1 MKKLLLSTVALTV
14 SIAFSQTTL
23 FQDNFGSGG
32 GNWTL
37 SGTGD
42 NSWVVNSAY
51 TGYPGLIP
59 DTPNQP
65 GGIANG
71 PQSSYLHIHYAPL
84 CTALSVCN
92 AAFES
97 GSASNRVAQLT
108 NPLVT
113 TGMSNVT
120 LSFWYICNG
129 AAGTAYGTVEYSTDN
144 GASWTNAGTYQGVST
159 WTQVTLSL
167 PAWNNQASL
176 LYRFVWQNNGSGV
189 GSDPAFSVDDVLVT
203 ATGEA
208 TNTIS
213 TGTTLGTS
221 GWCEG
226 TTQNVSVGFTAS
238 GTYNAGNVYTAQL
251 SDATGSFAAP
261 TVIGTLSSSANG
273 SLSINATVSG
283 ATAAGNGYR
292 VRVIASDPATVG
304 TDNTQDLTI
313 YALPTVGLGTLP
325 ASCVNHAPFALSGGT
340 PAGGMYT
347 GPGVTTGLF
356 APSVAGVG
364 NHLITYTYTD
374 GNGCTNDATQIA
386 VVDACA
392 ALDELDNEVFVL
404 YPNPATDEVF
414 VTSKTEIETIV
425 VVDLHGKEQA
435 RFGNQPSSFSVQ
447 GLPKGVYVIRIET
460 ASFTAT
466 KRLVVN

>member
-23 FQDNFGSGG
+23 FQDDFSSGG

-71 PQSSYLHIHYAPL
+71 PQSSYLHIHYGPL

-92 AAFES
+92 AAFEA
-97 GSASNRVAQLT
+97 GSASNRTAQLVT
-108 NPLVT
+108 PLVT

-120 LSFWYICNG
+120 LSFWYVCNG
-129 AAGTAYGTVEYSTDN
+129 AAGTAFGAVEYSTN
-144 GASWTNAGTYQGVST
+144 GGSNWVNAGTYQGIST

-167 PAWNNQASL
+167 PAWDNQAAL
-176 LYRFVWQNNGSGV
+176 LYRFVWQNNGSGA
-189 GSDPAFSVDDVLVT
+189 GSDPAFSVDDVLIT
-203 ATGEA
+203 ATGGA
-208 TNTIS
+208 ANTIS
-213 TGTTLGTS
+213 TGTTLGTG

-226 TTQNVSVGFTAS
+226 TAQNVNVGFTAS

-273 SLSINATVSG
+273 ALSINATVPG

-313 YALPTVGLGTLP
+313 YALPSVGLGTLP
-325 ASCVNHAPFALSGGT
+325 VSCVNHAPFALSGGM
-340 PAGGMYT
+340 PAGGIYT

-356 APSVAGVG
+356 APSVAGIG

-392 ALDELDNEVFVL
+392 ALDELSDEVFVL
-404 YPNPATDEVF
+404 YPNPASDEVF
-414 VTSKTEIETIV
+414 ITSQTEIETIIV
-425 VVDLHGKEQA
+425 IDLHGKEQA
-435 RFGNQPSSFSVQ
+435 RFGNQPTTFSVE
-447 GLPKGVYVIRIET
+447 GLPKGLYLIRIET